1 MKENLSCIKGPL
13 SAFHIEADRSPSG
26 LTVRVGGII
35 AITDYSEER
44 VSLKG
49 HSGRLTV
56 LGERL
61 RMTVYEDKTVEI
73 LGRVEA
79 MEMKYGKN

>member
-1 MKENLSCIKGPL
+1 MKEMLSRVKGPL

-26 LTVRVGGII
+26 LSVKVGGII
-35 AITDYSEER
+35 SITDYSEER
-44 VSLKG
+44 ISMKG
-49 HSGRLTV
+49 HGGRLTV
-56 LGERL
+56 LGNRL

-73 LGRVEA
+73 LGRVEV